1 MGKEIGGET
10 LTEPSVT
17 KVWKPATVEEATMI
31 KNKRKQSAAYIA
43 GGTLLQLQK
52 EQGTPLPSHLIR
64 LDQLTAFSKIQEKE
78 DSVEVGA
85 FVTLAEC
92 VHHPL
97 LEGQARLLQ
106 EAALAVASPA
116 VRNRGTI
123 GGNIAYGIG
132 DTIPAMLA
140 LDCDITWMDEDQ
152 KLTTSLWYFL
162 QYARKEEALILS
174 IQIPKQFSSDKRYAF
189 YQKVGRR
196 ESFIPSLVT
205 ASIVCDKNQRGEID
219 HIRIAAAG
227 GSSQPVRLENCE
239 AFLIGRSLTNRCLD
253 ELHER
258 IVDEFLPASDPF
270 VSKQYKQ
277 IVAANLMTAELAKF
291 IEK

>member
-10 LTEPSVT
+10 LTEPSVV
-17 KVWKPATVEEATMI
+17 KVWKPASIEEAAMI
-31 KNKRKQSAAYIA
+31 KRRRKQSAAYIA

-64 LDQLTAFSKIQEKE
+64 LDQLTTFSNIEDKE
-78 DSVEVGA
+78 DSVEIGA

-92 VHHPL
+92 VQHRWF
-97 LEGQARLLQ
+97 EGQARLLQ
-106 EAALAVASPA
+106 EAANGVASPA

-132 DTIPAMLA
+132 DTIPALLA
-140 LDCDITWMDEDQ
+140 LDCDITWMDEEQ

-162 QYARKEEALILS
+162 QYARKEMALILS
-174 IQIPKQFSSDKRYAF
+174 IQIPKQLSSAKRHAF

-205 ASIVCDKNQRGEID
+205 AAIVCERNYRGEID
-219 HIRIAAAG
+219 HIRMAVAG

-239 AFLIGRSLTNRCLD
+239 AYLIGQTVTTQCLD

-258 IVDEFLPASDPF
+258 IMDEFLPASDPF